1 MVQAKEARFT
11 KVVNILFDFEPNEVV
26 FANLT
31 PFGSLEGLRSR
42 EYISS
47 CMRIYKA
54 QSNTKGA
61 RVSERETLGDDDK
74 LHF

>member
-42 EYISS
+42 EYQVACAYTKHS
-47 CMRIYKA
+47 RIPKV
-54 QSNTKGA
+54 QELVK
-61 RVSERETLGDDDK
+61 ERL
-74 LHF
+74 